1 MWAVDN
7 VRAASQHMCAVPK
20 GIKAVRMSY
29 MTHTRVNP
37 ILIGEAKEPR
47 RGRNWSTLWSRSG
60 TNAMRLEPGTQPGV
74 EMRELYRLMARSKMK
89 SAEVKSWHK
98 TGWWSSV
105 ETWSGVGRRQMT

>member
-1 MWAVDN
+1 MVKEWDKCH
-7 VRAASQHMCAVPK
+7 AA
-20 GIKAVRMSY
+20 
-29 MTHTRVNP
+29 
-37 ILIGEAKEPR
+37 
-47 RGRNWSTLWSRSG
+47 
-60 TNAMRLEPGTQPGV
+60 GTQPGV